1 MRQWS
6 FPDDFPS
13 AAVIDAF
20 HRPEV
25 QLQKSCDLT
34 EEKILERLEPAVR
47 RYEAKLLH
55 SIRFAN
61 LASLSLSLTSVEYM
75 IPSDAGDVAVVRS
88 SRMQREPWVISKA
101 LRGLRGESPE
111 PEDEAGQA
119 ADAEAEAGGLLAPT
133 PGEVES
139 LRRRNG
145 DAEALAF
152 CTNINCDLR
161 APGHRVL
168 GDVAEGA
175 GVVAAKPARQFR
187 SEVGAA
193 AAFASLGGAECAS
206 SQRGDG
212 ILLGPPFVVPP
223 RKGRALLHGSC
234 PAGPA
239 GKLVAQKWF
248 RAMPLLAQS
257 PYKPDDRFDGLP

>member
-1 MRQWS
+1 
-6 FPDDFPS
+6 
-13 AAVIDAF
+13 
-20 HRPEV
+20 
-25 QLQKSCDLT
+25 
-34 EEKILERLEPAVR
+34 
-47 RYEAKLLH
+47 
-55 SIRFAN
+55 
-61 LASLSLSLTSVEYM
+61 M

-119 ADAEAEAGGLLAPT
+119 ADAEAEAGGL
-133 PGEVES
+133 S
-139 LRRRNG
+139 RRRRRRNG
-145 DAEALAF
+145 DAEGSGAP
-152 CTNINCDLR
+152 R
-161 APGHRVL
+161 ARGR
-168 GDVAEGA
+168 GRGRR
-175 GVVAAKPARQFR
+175 GRGRQA
-187 SEVGAA
+187 SQVGAA

-257 PYKPDDRFDGLP
+257 PYKPDDRTSTASSSTF